1 MGINYK
7 KKKMK
12 LEVEAD
18 RAQIVLN
25 YLGKIYM
32 YLNKKNIRLQIL
44 CQRLQN
50 FNINIEEFL
59 NKIR

>member
-1 MGINYK
+1 
-7 KKKMK
+7 MK

-18 RAQIVLN
+18 RAKIVLN

-50 FNINIEEFL
+50 FDINIEEFL